1 MKERIES
8 PSRENSPVSISKIKN
23 PDAVINASEINNAL
37 PMSKLEYFFRII
49 AMISVPPLEEP
60 MLKRIADPSAGRAM
74 AKHNSS
80 IGSSVKGECIGK
92 SRSSTESE
100 TERRDAA
107 VGGSCGEFFPED
119 EHSDDEQNHACDKV
133 KVTCRNESGFSD
145 KNGKTGNSAKSEIIR
160 KFKKV
165 CSECNKKRAEC
176 KHKEMF

>member
-1 MKERIES
+1 MYDVITDRLRVIAYDVKYFDRLKLSINVSIMKERIES

-100 TERRDAA
+100 TERRML
-107 VGGSCGEFFPED
+107 
-119 EHSDDEQNHACDKV
+119 Q
-133 KVTCRNESGFSD
+133 
-145 KNGKTGNSAKSEIIR
+145 
-160 KFKKV
+160 
-165 CSECNKKRAEC
+165 
-176 KHKEMF
+176 

>member
-100 TERRDAA
+100 TELSRT
-107 VGGSCGEFFPED
+107 GSD
-119 EHSDDEQNHACDKV
+119 N
-133 KVTCRNESGFSD
+133 
-145 KNGKTGNSAKSEIIR
+145 
-160 KFKKV
+160 
-165 CSECNKKRAEC
+165 
-176 KHKEMF
+176 